1 MNNHKDIKSFYK
13 RLCVFT
19 MRYLPINEEKQ
30 GNVSE
35 YKKDV
40 SQLIVEHRKSGENAP
55 FLTTNSIHF
64 VHGHK

>member
-1 MNNHKDIKSFYK
+1 MKPI
-13 RLCVFT
+13 
-19 MRYLPINEEKQ
+19 LPTKPLPMVTKTPLLKEEKQ

-35 YKKDV
+35 YKQDV

-55 FLTTNSIHF
+55 FFTPNCIHF